1 MLGGLD
7 RREVRP
13 LVDIETAPACPT
25 PTKILL
31 VNTRKRLYFTAVATG
46 VLVVAAV
53 FRLFQLQDVPP
64 GLARDETLNADIAS
78 FILEGRHALF
88 FREGYGHEPL
98 YHYIGAV
105 FQALIGDNYLAIRL
119 PSVFLGLLLVA
130 ATMVLARRLW
140 RGRGSIL
147 VASLAGLFLAVSWW
161 PIILS
166 RVGLRPILEPV
177 LLVCAFLCWGKRPY
191 LAGFLLGLAT
201 YSYTAARVALVI
213 PFLMLVYLFL
223 FRRKLQVGRERFKGV
238 LIIGVVA
245 ILVYLPLGLTLRADP
260 TLQERVNQLSGPLN
274 ALRAGDFGPI
284 WQTTLATMGVISFTG
299 DPLSSYALPDVPLFG
314 LLMNVLFYGGLLLC
328 LSRIGR
334 DSRYGLLL
342 IWLGLGLLPSA
353 AADDAPSLIRLV
365 GVMPV
370 VYLLPAMAVGWLYEW
385 VEARFGDW
393 RRESGRFSPVVVG
406 MIVLLPILLAAN
418 LLPTIRNGFQTWTS
432 LADTR
437 QKYQSVWLDI
447 SRHWRDEGELLA
459 DSLVVADS
467 WYEPVK
473 ADSLRRDFG
482 GELPA
487 RWVQQGRAVVFPG
500 EGPALLYVPEF
511 AAPWPGVR
519 ETAGL
524 GQPFY
529 QSEMFPS
536 FAVYDLRAESAALE
550 HLVEVEFMPPGTAEA
565 TLTLLGWETRWVG
578 ETAEL
583 HLLTY
588 WRVDGA
594 LAWDTM
600 LFAHLWDGEGQAV
613 AQHDTFDAAP
623 LTLRPGDRFLQLQV
637 IQVGDLAEGLRLVV
651 GVYNLQAQSR
661 WERVDGEGG
670 DVFVLVGE
678 WRVGDGQ

>member
-1 MLGGLD
+1 MGGLD
-7 RREVRP
+7 RREVRL
-13 LVDIETAPACPT
+13 LVDFETAPACPT

-31 VNTRKRLYFTAVATG
+31 VNAKKRLYFRAVATG
-46 VLVVAAV
+46 LLVVAAV
-53 FRLFQLQDVPP
+53 SRLFQLQDVPP

-78 FILEGRHALF
+78 FILDGRHALF

-105 FQALIGDNYLAIRL
+105 FQALIGDNFLAIRL
-119 PSVFLGLLLVA
+119 PSVYLGLLLVA

-177 LLVCAFLCWGKRPY
+177 LLVLAFLWWGKRPY

-201 YSYTAARVALVI
+201 YSYTAARVVLAV

-223 FRRKLQVGRERFKGV
+223 FRRKLQVGRAQFKAV

-245 ILVYLPLGLTLRADP
+245 LLVYLPLGLTLRADP

-274 ALRAGDFGPI
+274 ALRAGDFGPV
-284 WQTTLATMGVISFTG
+284 WQTTVATLGVFSFSG

-314 LLMNVLFYGGLLLC
+314 LLMSSLFYGGLALC

-342 IWLGLGLLPSA
+342 IWVGAGLLPSA
-353 AADDAPSLIRLV
+353 AAADAPSLIRLV
-365 GVMPV
+365 GAMPV
-370 VYLLPAMAVGWLYEW
+370 VYMLPAMAVGWLYEW
-385 VEARFGDW
+385 AGARFGG
-393 RRESGRFSPVVVG
+393 RSRENGRFSPVVVG
-406 MIVLLPILLAAN
+406 AAVFSAILLAAN
-418 LLPTIRNGFQTWTS
+418 FLPTIQNGFGEWTS

-447 SRHWRDEGELLA
+447 SRHWREEGQDTA

-511 AAPWPGVR
+511 AAPLPEVR
-519 ETAGL
+519 DKAGL
-524 GQPFY
+524 GQPLY
-529 QSEMFPS
+529 RSEAFPS
-536 FAVYDLRAESAALE
+536 FAVYDLTAGSVSLE
-550 HLVEVEFMPPGTAEA
+550 HPVEVEFVLPGTAEA
-565 TLTLLGWETRWVG
+565 AMTLLGWETNWVG

-588 WRVDGA
+588 WLVDGA
-594 LAWDTM
+594 LAWDTT
-600 LFAHLWDGEGQAV
+600 LFAHLWDEAGQAV
-613 AQHDTFDAAP
+613 AQHDTLDAAP

-661 WERVDGEGG
+661 WQRVDG
-670 DVFVLVGE
+670 DPVDALILVGDWQPGME
-678 WRVGDGQ
+678 